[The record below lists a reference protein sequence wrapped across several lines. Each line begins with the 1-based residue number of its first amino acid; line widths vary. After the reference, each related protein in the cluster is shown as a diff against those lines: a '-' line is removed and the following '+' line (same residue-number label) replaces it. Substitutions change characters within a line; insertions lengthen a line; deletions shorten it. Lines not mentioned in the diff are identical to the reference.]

1 MNHNHDTMPRADFNN
16 YQIGDALG
24 GGYYSGLIRIGD
36 DTHAL
41 IVSPREHGEFNSVR
55 LLGDAKPVPGADS
68 FADGLANTRALAEA
82 GSELAAKV
90 LALEINGVGGWAI
103 PARDQL
109 ELLYRNH
116 KPTTEENWCSYRDG
130 ENPSSVPFG
139 GLYTEDSPAQTGVE
153 AFRDDGSEA
162 FSEAWH
168 WSSTFIPAS
177 SGAAFSQDFFSGHQ
191 GYDYSFS
198 RYRAR
203 AVRTIKLI

>member
-1 MNHNHDTMPRADFNN
+1 M
-16 YQIGDALG
+16 
-24 GGYYSGLIRIGD
+24 
-36 DTHAL
+36 
-41 IVSPREHGEFNSVR
+41 
-55 LLGDAKPVPGADS
+55 
-68 FADGLANTRALAEA
+68 
-82 GSELAAKV
+82 
-90 LALEINGVGGWAI
+90 
-103 PARDQL
+103 
-109 ELLYRNH
+109 
-116 KPTTEENWCSYRDG
+116 
-130 ENPSSVPFG
+130 PFG

-198 RYRAR
+198 RCRAR

>member
-16 YQIGDALG
+16 YEIGDALG
-24 GGYYSGLIRIGD
+24 SGYYSGLIRIGD
-36 DTHAL
+36 DVHAL
-41 IVSPREHGEFNSVR
+41 IVSPREHGEFGIVK
-55 LLGDAKPVPGADS
+55 LLDSAKPVPGADS

-90 LALEINGVGGWAI
+90 LALEINGVAGWAI

-116 KPTTEENWCSYRDG
+116 KPTAGDNWCSYRDG

-139 GLYTEDSPAQTGVE
+139 GLYTADSPAQTGVE
-153 AFRDDGSEA
+153 AFRDGGSEA
-162 FSEAWH
+162 FSESWY

-177 SGAAFSQDFFSGHQ
+177 PVCAFGQTFRSGTQTW
-191 GYDYSFS
+191 DYIIF
-198 RYRAR
+198 RNRVR

>member
-36 DTHAL
+36 DVHAL
-41 IVSPREHGEFNSVR
+41 IVSPREHGEFDSVR
-55 LLGDAKPVPGADS
+55 LLDSAQPVPGADS

-116 KPTTEENWCSYRDG
+116 KPTAEENWCSYRDG

-153 AFRDDGSEA
+153 VFRDGSSEA
-162 FSEAWH
+162 FSEAWY

-177 SGAAFSQDFFSGHQ
+177 SGAAFLQLFSGGHQ
-191 GYDYSFS
+191 DYVSSYD
-198 RYRAR
+198 RDRAR

>member
-36 DTHAL
+36 DLHAL

-55 LLGDAKPVPGADS
+55 LLDDANPVPGADS

-109 ELLYRNH
+109 ELLYRH
-116 KPTTEENWCSYRDG
+116 FKPTDEENWCSYRDG

-139 GLYTEDSPAQTGVE
+139 GLYTEASPAQTAGE
-153 AFRDDGSEA
+153 AFRDGGSEA

-168 WSSTFIPAS
+168 WSSTMISAS
-177 SGAAFSQDFFSGHQ
+177 SGAAFHQFFGNGFQIYH
-191 GYDYSFS
+191 YSNLRF
-198 RYRAR
+198 RAR

>member
-16 YQIGDALG
+16 YEIGDALG

-36 DTHAL
+36 DVHAL
-41 IVSPREHGEFNSVR
+41 IVSPREQGEFDSVQ
-55 LLGDAKPVPGADS
+55 LLDGAKPVPGAGS

-82 GSELAAKV
+82 GSGLAAKV

-116 KPTTEENWCSYRDG
+116 KPTAEENWCSYRDG
-130 ENPSSVPFG
+130 ENPSSVPPG
-139 GLYTEDSPAQTGVE
+139 ALYTEASPAQTGVE
-153 AFRDDGSEA
+153 AFRDGGSEA
-162 FSEAWH
+162 FSEAWY

-177 SGAAFSQDFFSGHQ
+177 SGAAFDQ
-191 GYDYSFS
+191 GFGYGDHLFNHSDD
-198 RYRAR
+198 RLRAR
-203 AVRTIKLI
+203 ALRTIKLI